1 MLIDLAIHPEWREE
15 CKKEIRNFLSRHLG
29 ETLSS
34 EVICEKL
41 GTIPV
46 SHWEDELPTLDACI
60 RESQRI
66 SLTAIPLR
74 RNLGGEMKIGEQA
87 VKPGDFL
94 VYPMDE
100 VHFNPEYYPEPLKYN
115 PARWLRPDPVL
126 NAPYTFLGWG
136 AGRHPC
142 TGMKVAKLEM
152 KLILVMFLT
161 RYEYELVDEYGKFPD
176 QLPVPDRND
185 FHQVCLESM
194 KRSSS
199 AFVLITPLSSGS
211 TSWACV
217 LL

>member
-1 MLIDLAIHPEWREE
+1 MLIDLAIYPEWRDK
-15 CKKEIRNFLSRHLG
+15 CKKEIRDFLSRHLG

-34 EVICEKL
+34 EAIYEKL

-46 SHWEDELPTLDACI
+46 SFWEGELPTLDACV
-60 RESQRI
+60 RESHRI
-66 SLTAIPLR
+66 ALTVIPLR
-74 RNLGGEMKIGEQA
+74 RNLGGEIKIGEQV

-100 VHFNPEYYPEPLKYN
+100 VHFNPEYYPEPLKYD
-115 PARWLRPDPVL
+115 PGRWLRPDPVL
-126 NAPYTFLGWG
+126 NAPYAFLGWG

-142 TGMKVAKLEM
+142 TGMKIAKLEM

-161 RYEYELVDEYGKFPD
+161 RYEYELVGENGKFPD

-185 FHQVCLESM
+185 FHQVCFESR
-194 KRSSS
+194 KRLS
-199 AFVLITPLSSGS
+199 AIVLIASRVSGS
-211 TSWACV
+211 TTWTEV